1 MHMDNMPPPP
11 PTNGQVMPMTLD
23 IVINITHDSCM
34 FRTASS
40 IMNTIAAED
49 SLSF

>member
-1 MHMDNMPPPP
+1 MPP
-11 PTNGQVMPMTLD
+11 TISQVMPMTLHTE
-23 IVINITHDSCM
+23 INITHDSCM

-40 IMNTIAAED
+40 IMNITAAEG